1 MSSDA
6 QKRATQKYNRKAY
19 DTIAIRLPKGW
30 KDAVKA
36 AASNKGKSLAGYIR
50 EAVDDKIRRNSKG
63 ENENVDKRK
72 SPRSGRKDAEK
83 S

>member
-19 DTIAIRLPKGW
+19 DTVAIRLPKGW

-36 AASNKGKSLAGYIR
+36 AASNEGKSLARYIR
-50 EAVDDKIRRNSKG
+50 EAVDDKIRSPKG
-63 ENENVDKRK
+63 GKENAGQRK
-72 SPRSGRKDAEK
+72 SPRSSRKDAEK

>member
-19 DTIAIRLPKGW
+19 DTVAIRLPKGW
-30 KDAVKA
+30 KDAVKT
-36 AASNKGKSLAGYIR
+36 AASNEGKSLARYIR
-50 EAVDDKIRRNSKG
+50 EAVDDKIRSPKG
-63 ENENVDKRK
+63 EKENADQRK
-72 SPRSGRKDAEK
+72 SPRSSRKDAEK